1 MLNSSERMGFII
13 EYITAYES
21 KIKMANK
28 NGLFDSAKMFELFAI
43 EVCNLW
49 FEQEFHNLN
58 DETANYPYLDLVS
71 EDLEI
76 MVQVSTVKNI
86 PPKIK
91 STLEK
96 IRDSKE
102 AKFKAIKKVTFFMLS
117 NESVNSITDYSNEN
131 KIGNISF
138 SKKDNLITTDDIVKK
153 AEIEVDFQIKLY
165 NLLLNE
171 FESFNN
177 HVKSF
182 YDALEMSRKVG
193 LKNIE
198 VTINGEYE
206 IDRSSILNEIKR
218 ANSKFIS
225 IQGSAGSGKSA
236 LCKKYVENETYIL
249 YARAERFLEVKNINE
264 IWSLNVI
271 DVLRYLNG
279 KKIIFFIDALEFIAD
294 SADTKFELLQYLYEI
309 ASNFENVYIL
319 SSCRTSDSNAF
330 IRLNNLYSID
340 SYEVMDLS
348 VEELL
353 PIMVK
358 YPLVKKMQ
366 GMKSYSDLLKSPFYI
381 NLVVSND
388 ISIDDIE
395 DENKFRDYIWE
406 NIICLKEKSRQ
417 YGVSYDDVL
426 ESVKKIVFKR
436 AKEYLLGIHSDEV
449 NNSVLHALIS
459 EDVISMQG
467 KYIRLKYDI
476 FEDICFENY
485 LDKEFLSCKGKYHDF
500 YKEIEKL
507 GRCVYRRYQ
516 IWISNKLFIHENRE
530 KFIYSLIF
538 TDGLP
543 SEWKR
548 QTEIGIVKSRFCN
561 DFFEEYSTEI
571 LHTDLILEF
580 LKIVNLFAFDVKL
593 SNVSSTLPRLRLS
606 PMGEGRPSLIGIIAI
621 NNIFKNKDIL
631 RDHVIKICSD
641 YSRQGV
647 SDDSATSACRIM
659 QYYIEQTM
667 KELEKTHYY
676 YIAEEIAPCLEVLYR
691 IPEYANM
698 WIKDFWI
705 NLRKDYGSD
714 ESNKRRIAGDV
725 IGWTLKN
732 AYPALVSTH
741 ANGLCLLADAFW
753 LNKNQKKKDEDLYSF
768 HRESNELLYGL
779 SKNAEHHH
787 FEYRSVKEN
796 VFLYNLFHVDF
807 KTGLEWAIQFLN
819 TVFDEYVLNEPRSL
833 VKVQIYFDKAKE
845 VKDYWGNPRVWL
857 AGTRDHNVPT
867 LIGDVLYLMNE
878 TLINTIDAY
887 KNDETYTLL
896 FANHI
901 KDQIYTKSNNIA
913 MLTIIEKIGL
923 HFENLIPGYAIDL
936 ATSTAILEWDIN
948 RWSLYSP
955 NPTRQL
961 LEKQILMAVGL
972 TNLEDRYILDKK
984 CNLSLQD
991 YFSRL
996 QIYFDANLRDKCHI
1010 VLDYL
1015 YESINNDEEHS
1026 HELLQIQKMD
1036 LREAIVHKI
1045 DDNTISLEPQITG
1058 EAKKIVENHERS
1070 QEKNNKL
1077 AKLLEESNETAVN
1090 GQPELS
1096 TVIKVIDYLLEIMD
1110 GSDLDFQYEDLFIK
1124 IIAFALLSDELD
1136 EERRDFYCRKW
1147 IKGIRR
1153 YFDNGSL
1160 AADIETFPILIK
1172 QLESNVSLEC
1182 KNEIKKLIFDCLMYS
1197 GQQGIVDKLAKHI
1210 KEYLRNNKNLAL
1222 SVFNTIVMLAEDEMN
1237 HQKYNAEYLKQYR
1250 KKEDFEFVPNM
1261 QPKLRGVDHY
1271 IKEDGIKDCYASD
1284 KKEIIRRFLLL
1295 DEKLDLGIFDIR
1307 EFDLATISNVA
1318 KSGLCFED
1326 QNFSKVMHDI
1336 LVCMIDTWAFNK
1348 DNGRSQVIDTF
1359 QEYELVELY
1368 QKEMVQSD
1376 TDSKEVIDSL
1386 FYGVDFAKFT
1396 KEAIEFYQDIFG
1408 NFLAEFF
1415 DSHNSRVRRDLCK
1428 AKIKYIEHKVLK
1440 IENEYVQSQ
1449 LYKALMLSVTR
1460 YSRVDWSKCI
1470 TKYSFADKQFLNEQ
1484 FTKFGSFHIKE
1495 LLETIYQMHMDEL
1508 LPEIIVSIA
1517 NSFRIASEDKR
1528 NFKMIIDSQKSLV
1541 LLIIVKAFTSYGDVI
1556 KLDQELTISYEEIL
1570 EILIDLNYEE
1580 AAVLLDEFRVH

>member
-1 MLNSSERMGFII
+1 MLNSNDRMEFII
-13 EYITAYES
+13 EYISAYES

-43 EVCNLW
+43 EICNLW
-49 FEQEFHNLN
+49 FNQEFHNLN

-71 EDLEI
+71 KDLEI

-102 AKFKAIKKVTFFMLS
+102 DKFRDIKTVTFFMLS
-117 NESVNSITDYSNEN
+117 NESIESVIDYNEEK

-138 SKKDNLITTDDIVKK
+138 SQKDNLITTDDIVKK
-153 AEIEVDFQIKLY
+153 AETEVDFQIKLY

-182 YDALEMSRKVG
+182 NEALEMSRNVG
-193 LKNIE
+193 LKNID

-206 IDRSSILNEIKR
+206 IDRSSILNKIKS
-218 ANSKFIS
+218 ANSQFVS

-236 LCKKYVENETYIL
+236 LCKKYVENETYVL
-249 YARAERFLEVKNINE
+249 YARAERFLEAKNIND
-264 IWSLNVI
+264 IWSINII

-279 KKIIFFIDALEFIAD
+279 KKIVFIIDALEFIAD
-294 SADTKFELLQYLYEI
+294 SNDTKFELLQYMYEV

-319 SSCRTSDSNAF
+319 NSCRTSDSNAF
-330 IRLNNLYSID
+330 IRLSSFYSID
-340 SYEVMDLS
+340 TYEVMDLS
-348 VEELL
+348 VDELL

-358 YPLVKKMQ
+358 YPLIKKMQ

-395 DENKFRDYIWE
+395 DENEFRDYIWE
-406 NIICLKEKSRQ
+406 NIICLKEKSIL
-417 YGVSYDDVL
+417 YGLSYDDVL

-459 EDVISMQG
+459 ENVISMQG

-485 LDKEFLSCKGKYHDF
+485 LDKQFLSCKGKYHDF

-530 KFIYSLIF
+530 KFIYYLIF

-561 DFFEEYSTEI
+561 GFFEEYSTEI
-571 LHTDLILEF
+571 LRNDLVLEF
-580 LKIVNLFAFDVKL
+580 VKIVNLFAFDVKL
-593 SNVSSTLPRLRLS
+593 SNVSSILPSLRLS
-606 PMGEGRPSLIGIIAI
+606 PMGDGRPSLIRIIAN
-621 NNIFKNKDIL
+621 NNIFKSKEIL
-631 RDHVIKICSD
+631 RNHIIKICSD
-641 YSRQGV
+641 YSRQEV

-667 KELEKTHYY
+667 KELDKTHYY
-676 YIAEEIAPCLEVLYR
+676 NIAEEIAPCLEVLYR
-691 IPEYANM
+691 IPEYANV

-714 ESNKRRIAGDV
+714 ESNKRRIAENV
-725 IGWTLKN
+725 IEWSLKN

-741 ANGLCLLADAFW
+741 ANGLCLLADTFW
-753 LNKNQKKKDEDLYSF
+753 LKKNQKKKHEEIYSF
-768 HRESNELLYGL
+768 HRESNVLLYGL

-807 KTGLEWAIQFLN
+807 KTGLEWAIQFVN
-819 TVFDEYVLNEPRSL
+819 TVFDEYVLNEPRDL
-833 VKVQIYFDKAKE
+833 VKVQIYFDKTKE
-845 VKDYWGNPRVWL
+845 VKEYWGNPRVWL

-867 LIGDVLYLMNE
+867 LIGDVLYLLNE
-878 TLINTIDAY
+878 ILINTIEAY
-887 KNDETYTLL
+887 KNDQAYTLL

-901 KDQIYTKSNNIA
+901 KEQIYTKSNNIA

-923 HFENLIPGYAIDL
+923 HFENAMPGYALEL
-936 ATSTAILEWDIN
+936 ATSIALLEWDIA
-948 RWSLYSP
+948 RWSLYNP

-972 TNLEDRYILDKK
+972 PNLEDRYILDQM

-996 QIYFDANLRDKCHI
+996 QIYFDTTLRDKCHT

-1015 YESINNDEEHS
+1015 YERIKNDEEHS
-1026 HELLQIQKMD
+1026 HEFLQIQKMD
-1036 LREAIVHKI
+1036 IRNAVIHTI
-1045 DDNTISLEPQITG
+1045 DENTISLEPQITG
-1058 EAKKIVENHERS
+1058 EAKKVVENHEKS
-1070 QEKNNKL
+1070 QEKYNKL
-1077 AKLLEESNETAVN
+1077 VKLLEESNKTAVN
-1090 GQPELS
+1090 GQPELNS
-1096 TVIKVIDYLLEIMD
+1096 MIKVIDFLLEIMD

-1124 IIAFALLSDELD
+1124 LIAFALLSEELD
-1136 EERRDFYCRKW
+1136 DERRDFYCRKW

-1153 YFDNGSL
+1153 YFENGSFV
-1160 AADIETFPILIK
+1160 ADTETFPILIK
-1172 QLESNVSLEC
+1172 QLEGNASLDC
-1182 KNEIKKLIFDCLMYS
+1182 KNEIKQLIFDCLIYK
-1197 GQQGIVDKLAKHI
+1197 GEQGIVRNLSKYI
-1210 KEYLRNNKNLAL
+1210 KEYLRNNKALAT
-1222 SVFNTIVMLAEDEMN
+1222 SVFNTIIVLAEDEMN
-1237 HQKYNAEYLKQYR
+1237 HQKYNAKYLKKYR
-1250 KKEDFEFVPNM
+1250 KNNDFEFIPNM
-1261 QPKLRGVDHY
+1261 QPKLKGVDYY
-1271 IKEDGIKDCYASD
+1271 IKDDGIKKVYSSN
-1284 KKEIIRRFLLL
+1284 KIEIINRYLLL
-1295 DEKLDLGIFDIR
+1295 NEELNLDIFD
-1307 EFDLATISNVA
+1307 FNNYDLVTISNIA
-1318 KSGLCFED
+1318 NCGLSFED
-1326 QNFSKVMHDI
+1326 DIFSKVMHEI
-1336 LVCMIDTWAFNK
+1336 LLCLIDTWKFKK
-1348 DNGRSQVIDTF
+1348 DNNGNHVIDTF
-1359 QEYELVELY
+1359 QEYEIVELY
-1368 QKEMVQSD
+1368 QRKMVQSD
-1376 TDSKEVIDSL
+1376 SESKDVIDSL
-1386 FYGVDFAKFT
+1386 FEGIDFAKFT
-1396 KEAIEFYQDIFG
+1396 NDTIEFYQDIFG
-1408 NFLAEFF
+1408 NFLPEFF
-1415 DSHNSRVRRDLCK
+1415 DSHSNRTRRDLCK
-1428 AKIKYIEHKVLK
+1428 TKINYIEYKVLM
-1440 IENEYVQSQ
+1440 IESEFVRTQ
-1449 LYKALMLSVTR
+1449 LFKALMLSVTR
-1460 YSRVDWSKCI
+1460 CSRVDWSKI
-1470 TKYSFADKQFLNEQ
+1470 VTKYSFVDKQFLNEQ

-1495 LLETIYQMHMDEL
+1495 LLETIYQMHIDEL
-1508 LPEIIVSIA
+1508 LPEIVISVA
-1517 NSFRIASEDKR
+1517 ASFRIANEDKR
-1528 NFKMIIDSQKSLV
+1528 NFKKIIDAQKNLV
-1541 LLIIVKAFTSYGDVI
+1541 LIIILKAFTSYSDVI
-1556 KLDQELTISYEEIL
+1556 KQDQELTISYEEIL